1 MPWFVAVFGRD
12 SIIASLQAMAVSY
25 EFGRGTLVK
34 LAQLQATEVDDWR
47 DVNLAKFSMRSA
59 KVSWHNHEI
68 SYTLLRDS
76 RSHYSLDYHLSEA
89 YRWNTDFSMLND
101 CQVPL
106 ERALAWIDQYG
117 DFDGDGFVEYVTRS
131 QQGLRNQGW
140 KDSGDSIV
148 YPDGSLTRLLP
159 SVKSR
164 ATSMMPGNGQL
175 KFMRSGIRA
184 IAPKA
189 AFQSPRSLPTVQ

>member
-1 MPWFVAVFGRD
+1 MPAAGMPWFVAVFGRD

-25 EFGRGTLVK
+25 EFGRGTWLSW
-34 LAQLQATEVDDWR
+34 LSCRQLKYDWR
-47 DVNLAKFSMRSA
+47 DAQPGKIL
-59 KVSWHNHEI
+59 HEI
-68 SYTLLRDS
+68 RQGELAQRMKSYTLLRDS
-76 RSHYSLDYHLSEA
+76 RSHYSLIITLAEA

-148 YPDGSLTRLLP
+148 YPDGSQVDPPIALCE
-159 SVKSR
+159 VQGYVYDAWQR
-164 ATSMMPGNGQL
+164 AAEIYEVWDQSD
-175 KFMRSGIRA
+175 RA
-184 IAPKA
+184 
-189 AFQSPRSLPTVQ
+189 

>member
-1 MPWFVAVFGRD
+1 MVKFLNLNPAATDVTAAGKVLTNFLISRPNCNHPTESYRNLSASTCGYGALRIEVEENGLLWMPAAGMPWFVAVFGRD
-12 SIIASLQAMAVSY
+12 SIMQAMCY

-34 LAQLQATEVDDWR
+34 LAQLQATEV
-47 DVNLAKFSMRSA
+47 N
-59 KVSWHNHEI
+59 WHSHEI
-68 SYTLLRDS
+68 RQGELAFNTLLRDS

-140 KDSGDSIV
+140 KDSGL
-148 YPDGSLTRLLP
+148 Y
-159 SVKSR
+159 
-164 ATSMMPGNGQL
+164 
-175 KFMRSGIRA
+175 
-184 IAPKA
+184 
-189 AFQSPRSLPTVQ
+189 SLPGW